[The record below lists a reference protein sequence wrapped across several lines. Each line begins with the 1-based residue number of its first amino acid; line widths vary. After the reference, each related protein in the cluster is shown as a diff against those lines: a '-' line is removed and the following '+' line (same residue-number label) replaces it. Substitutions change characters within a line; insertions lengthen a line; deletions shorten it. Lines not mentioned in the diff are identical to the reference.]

1 MALNLTMKSK
11 YKPTTACRTR
21 MMQAIEYANRKGQ
34 GLPSVNLIFRNLQ
47 HEANEGTHAGH
58 FKALEELYKFYGE

>member
-1 MALNLTMKSK
+1 MSRK

-21 MMQAIEYANRKGQ
+21 MMQAIEYASRKGQ
-34 GLPSVNLIFRNLQ
+34 GLQSVNLIFRNLQ
-47 HEANEGTHAGH
+47 YEANEGTHAGH

>member
-1 MALNLTMKSK
+1 
-11 YKPTTACRTR
+11 

-47 HEANEGTHAGH
+47 YEANEGTHAGH